1 MNFVVVDIEAKLSV
15 TDWSQPWLAGMGS
28 AVTYHPTDL
37 FKLWKP
43 NEIHELVDYLNA
55 ADLIVGYAI
64 KHYDLKVLERFV
76 DKKITT
82 PIYDLCD
89 FAAEA
94 LKRRVKLNEVL
105 DATLGLA
112 KTGNGADAPHL
123 FQAGKFK
130 ELFEYNVN
138 DVLLEY
144 LLFRFARDKG
154 YLLVWDSGRLFACPC
169 PDPREVMEG
178 R

>member
-1 MNFVVVDIEAKLSV
+1 MNFVVVDIEAKKEV

-43 NEIHELVDYLNA
+43 LEVRESVDYLNA
-55 ADLIVGYAI
+55 ADLVIGYNI
-64 KHYDLKVLERFV
+64 LGYDLPALEGLTGQKV
-76 DKKITT
+76 TT
-82 PIYDLCD
+82 PKYDMCKYVS
-89 FAAEA
+89 EA
-94 LKRRVKLNEVL
+94 LKRRVRLAEVL
-105 DATLGLA
+105 EATLGLA

-144 LLFRFARDKG
+144 LLFRFARDNG
-154 YLLVWDSGRLFACPC
+154 YLLVWDSGQLIACPC